1 MKFDRGYI
9 SQFFS
14 TNSKTQET
22 EFENPFLLIVE
33 KKITSIN
40 TILVFLEHAVK
51 TSRPLLIIAE
61 DVESDA
67 LTTLIL
73 NKLKG
78 GLKICCVKA
87 PAFGDNRKNVLN
99 DIAISTG
106 ATVISEEIGI
116 TLENSD
122 VSMLG
127 EAKKVLVTKDD
138 TLITEGRGTESD
150 IKNRIEQIR
159 DAIDNTSSDY
169 DKEKLQE
176 RLAKLCGGVA
186 IIKVGG
192 GSEVE
197 VNEVKDRVTDS
208 LNSTHA
214 ALAEGIVVGGGIA
227 LL

>member
-1 MKFDRGYI
+1 M
-9 SQFFS
+9 
-14 TNSKTQET
+14 
-22 EFENPFLLIVE
+22 
-33 KKITSIN
+33 
-40 TILVFLEHAVK
+40 
-51 TSRPLLIIAE
+51 SRPLLIIAE

-67 LTTLIL
+67 LTVLIL

-78 GLKICCVKA
+78 GLKVCCVKA

-106 ATVISEEIGI
+106 ATVISEELGM

-122 VSMLG
+122 VSVLG

-138 TLITEGRGTESD
+138 TLITEGKGTEND

-159 DAIDNTSSDY
+159 DTIDNTSSDY

-214 ALAEGIVVGGGIA
+214 ALAEGIIPGGGMA